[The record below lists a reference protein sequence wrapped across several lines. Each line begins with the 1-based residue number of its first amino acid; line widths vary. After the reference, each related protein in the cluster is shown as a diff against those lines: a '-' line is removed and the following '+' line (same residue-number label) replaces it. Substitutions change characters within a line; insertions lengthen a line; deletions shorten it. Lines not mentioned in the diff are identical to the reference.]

1 VQAPLENQ
9 LAGRKTGGERSV
21 PVAQSVIDP
30 HHHLWDLGRN
40 KYPWL
45 QEHLLAPRLEGDV
58 RPIAKDYLL
67 KDYLADARSQNVV
80 KSVHIETGWDP
91 SDPVGETE
99 WLQQMADK
107 HGFPHGIV
115 ARATLDA
122 PDVEQILEGHARH
135 KNVRGIRHAI
145 NWHHDPAKT
154 YVNRPDLVSTD
165 AWRRGFSLL
174 RRFGLSFDLQL
185 YPAQMADAAALAH
198 ANPDVLIILNHAG
211 MPVDRNEEGLRLW
224 RRGMQELAAAAN
236 VVVKISGKGT
246 VDRNWTVE
254 SIRPFVLQTI
264 EAFGV
269 SRCMFASNF
278 PVDKLFSDFDTLYAA
293 FREITAPF
301 SAEERRMLFHDNA
314 ARYYR
319 LLNVSERTL
328 NPPPSYEP
336 LSL

>member
-1 VQAPLENQ
+1 M
-9 LAGRKTGGERSV
+9 

-45 QEHLLAPRLEGDV
+45 QERLLAPRLEGDV
-58 RPIAKDYLL
+58 RPVAEDYLL
-67 KDYLADARSQNVV
+67 KDYLADVRNQNVV
-80 KSVHIETGWDP
+80 RSVHIECGWDP
-91 SDPVGETE
+91 SNPVGETE
-99 WLQQMADK
+99 WLQRMADK

-122 PDVEQILEGHARH
+122 PDVEQILEGHARY
-135 KNVRGIRHAI
+135 KNIRGIRHAI
-145 NWHHDPAKT
+145 NWHPDPAKT
-154 YVNRPDLVSTD
+154 YVNRPDLIRTD
-165 AWRRGFSLL
+165 TWRRGFELL
-174 RRFGLSFDLQL
+174 RRFNFSFDLQL

-198 ANPDVLIILNHAG
+198 AYPDVLIILDHAG
-211 MPVDRNEEGLRLW
+211 MPVDRDEEGIRLW
-224 RRGMQELAAAAN
+224 RSGMHQLAEAAN
-236 VVVKISGKGT
+236 VVVKISGLGT
-246 VDRNWTVE
+246 VEWNWTVE

-278 PVDKLFSDFDTLYAA
+278 PVDKLYSDFDTLYAA
-293 FREITAPF
+293 FSKITAAF

-319 LLNVSERTL
+319 LLDVSERTL
-328 NPPPSYEP
+328 NPAPRYAP

>member
-1 VQAPLENQ
+1 MSEQSRLGGQAL
-9 LAGRKTGGERSV
+9 
-21 PVAQSVIDP
+21 IDP
-30 HHHLWDLGRN
+30 HHHLWDLARN
-40 KYPWL
+40 RYPWL
-45 QEHLLAPRLEGDV
+45 QEHLLTPRLEGDT
-58 RPIAKDYLL
+58 RPIAHDYLL
-67 KDYLADARSQNVV
+67 KDYLADAHNWNLVR
-80 KSVHIETGWDP
+80 SVHVETGWDP

-99 WLQQMADK
+99 WLQGIADK

-122 PDVEQILEGHARH
+122 PNVEQILEGHVRH
-135 KNVRGIRHAI
+135 ANVRGIRHAI
-145 NWHHDPAKT
+145 NWHADPVKT
-154 YVNRPDLVSTD
+154 YVDRPNLIRTD
-165 AWRRGFSLL
+165 EWRRGFALL

-185 YPAQMADAAALAH
+185 YPRQMADGAALAH

-211 MPVDRNEEGLRLW
+211 MPVDRDEEGIRLW
-224 RRGMQELAAAAN
+224 RRGIRELAAAAN
-236 VVVKISGKGT
+236 VVVKISGLGT
-246 VDRNWTVE
+246 VDHDWTVE

-293 FREITAPF
+293 FDELTAPF
-301 SAEERRMLFHDNA
+301 SAEERQMLFYDNA

-319 LLNVSERTL
+319 LVSAVERTRD
-328 NPPPSYEP
+328 PASSYAP